1 MFLLFLCQNL
11 TTVFSTMTR
20 NILLQEVDKSCVVTL
35 QQYMDIQKRNIL
47 QYPTW
52 GTRVKNN
59 KIITI
64 DILIRNN
71 DVQVWLISFNLERRN
86 SVHILSPL
94 LMNTT
99 DTLASPST
107 FKDTRKKQPTSDML
121 SRE

>member
-1 MFLLFLCQNL
+1 
-11 TTVFSTMTR
+11 MTR